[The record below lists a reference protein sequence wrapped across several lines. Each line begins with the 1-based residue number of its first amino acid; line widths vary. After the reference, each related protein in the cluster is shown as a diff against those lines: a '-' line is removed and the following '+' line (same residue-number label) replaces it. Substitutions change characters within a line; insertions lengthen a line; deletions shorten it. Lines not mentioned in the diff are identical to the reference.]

1 MNDYELS
8 WVPSKLPL
16 EKPFYKSIY
25 QSLYDD
31 ILTGVLKPH
40 DQLPSQHELSYFLD
54 IHFTTVTHAYDLGL
68 KNGLLYTEKGRGTFI
83 SPNGISDHT
92 IQGKEGVNDLGILNV
107 TSVENSSAE
116 FYVKE
121 AIKNI
126 PVKKLLRYFTN
137 SSLDESYAGA
147 TQKWF
152 EYLKIDVSDDMV
164 SLITNGGQNALAII
178 LTALFKPSDTIVVD
192 DFTYSN
198 FIELAKTLHI
208 KLLSISQDD
217 EGMKLDQLEDMLTT
231 HVVAGVYV
239 MPFRSNPTNV
249 AMSITRREKLASLSI
264 SHNFLIIEDDYL
276 RYLDVEKTK
285 AIINLAP
292 SHTIYLS
299 SFSKIVA
306 PGIRVALI
314 LFDKKF
320 EQKIKHSFTN
330 LNLQEPTLDFE
341 IIKHLINHDF
351 VLKII
356 DSQMKQIKTSLTLFE
371 NIFETKAPL
380 SPFQWVKID
389 SAINIKQVKER
400 LDKLG
405 IHVLYSPQFQAGGWK
420 SNNDYFIRVS
430 ITAINDLVKL
440 EKLLLTIKRT
450 ISSS

>member
-1 MNDYELS
+1 MNDYELP

-40 DQLPSQHELSYFLD
+40 DQLPSQRELSYFLD

-68 KNGLLYTEKGRGTFI
+68 KNGLLYTERGRGTFI

-107 TSVENSSAE
+107 TSVENSLAE

-126 PVKKLLRYFTN
+126 PVKKLLRYFTK
-137 SSLDESYAGA
+137 SSLDDSYDRA

-152 EYLKIDVSDDMV
+152 EYLNIDVSGDMV

-208 KLLSISQDD
+208 KLLSIPQDD

-231 HVVAGVYV
+231 HTVAGVYV

-249 AMSITRREKLASLSI
+249 SMSIRRREKLAALSI

-276 RYLDVEKTK
+276 RYLDVEKQK
-285 AIINLAP
+285 AMINLSP

-306 PGIRVALI
+306 PGIRVALV

-320 EQKIKHSFTN
+320 EQKMKHSFIN

-341 IIKHLINHDF
+341 IIKYLINHDF

-356 DSQMKQIKTSLTLFE
+356 NSQMKQIKTSLALFE
-371 NIFETKAPL
+371 DVFETTAPL
-380 SPFQWVKID
+380 SPFQWIKIN
-389 SAINIKQVKER
+389 SAINIKQVKDR

-430 ITAINDLVKL
+430 ITAINDLAKL
-440 EKLLLTIKRT
+440 EKLLRTIKRT
-450 ISSS
+450 ISPS